1 VDGKKRTG
9 AVAALVFLS
18 LNDIEI
24 DADEE
29 EFESMVL
36 SVAQGRA
43 DKAAVA
49 EFFRKH
55 AQQQ

>member
-1 VDGKKRTG
+1 
-9 AVAALVFLS
+9 VASLVFLA

-29 EFESMVL
+29 EFEKTVIG
-36 SVAQGRA
+36 VAEEKI

-49 EFFRKH
+49 EFFRNNSRC
-55 AQQQ
+55 